1 MTRNVVL
8 AAVIL
13 ASLALSL
20 PACKP
25 DDKGKTG
32 QTNATTSATTNATT
46 AATNNATTGTN
57 AGTTAGTAGGTAA
70 GAGEDIV
77 PAAEGGKWVK
87 VRAYGVKIR
96 VPEDWTVK
104 LDKDGS
110 TITDSDESTTI
121 VIVGSKSAGMVQKA
135 LNDVQK
141 RVSIKDMKL
150 EKSDA
155 TTLNGMP
162 GQEIR
167 GTAAV
172 TKKDGTDQEIQFIAY
187 NVQTGAESAA
197 TLMLFSEAEMYEAKR
212 EIIEGLVKTIAKLD
226 K

>member
-8 AAVIL
+8 AAVTLIC
-13 ASLALSL
+13 LALSL

-32 QTNATTSATTNATT
+32 KTNATAGATTSATTA
-46 AATNNATTGTN
+46 APKATNNATTGGTN
-57 AGTTAGTAGGTAA
+57 AGTAA
-70 GAGEDIV
+70 ATTGSKEDVV

-96 VPEDWTVK
+96 VPEDWQVK

-135 LNDVQK
+135 LNDVKK

-150 EKSDA
+150 EKSDT

-212 EIIEGLVKTIAKLD
+212 EIIEGLVKTITKL
-226 K
+226 KE